1 MNVDFLIVFGNTCI
15 TNLDDLD
22 SNLKHYSHEE
32 AHLGIVLHVIDV
44 SRRDPFTEI
53 VVSCSDTDV
62 FLILLHYFEEIT
74 TGVAFRTIHHDIT
87 LRFLFE
93 AQCKLGNGYEKPTD
107 NDLNELELFVLN
119 LYRQK
124 LPPNVRSLASLSWLI
139 FSKQQA
145 ESRKLPPTRE
155 AFRQKV
161 FRSHYTALQWKLSHL
176 PTQNLPD
183 PNEYGWSWNDESSTY
198 VPIMTTLPPAPES
211 IISLSLCRCKTNCES
226 LRYVCRKNGLSCSEM
241 CFCEN
246 CENEDNASLSEFDSE
261 DEYDDI

>member
-1 MNVDFLIVFGNTCI
+1 MTSKQFLSSVKTKNELTIYLSKKLKHQLNVDFVIVFGNTCI

-22 SNLKHYSHEE
+22 SNLKQYPHEE
-32 AHLGIVLHVIDV
+32 ADTGIVLHVIDV

-62 FLILLHYFEEIT
+62 FLILLHYFEEIST
-74 TGVAFRTIHHDIT
+74 SVVFRTIHHDIN

-93 AQCKLGNGYEKPTD
+93 KLGPSLCKALLGFIAITGCDQTGKLFGISKLSCWKTFLVSPPNIIEALSKLGNGYEKPTD

-119 LYRQK
+119 LYCKK
-124 LPPNVRSLASLSWLI
+124 LPPNVRSLASLRWLI

-176 PTQNLPD
+176 PTQR
-183 PNEYGWSWNDESSTY
+183 S
-198 VPIMTTLPPAPES
+198 
-211 IISLSLCRCKTNCES
+211 
-226 LRYVCRKNGLSCSEM
+226 
-241 CFCEN
+241 
-246 CENEDNASLSEFDSE
+246 
-261 DEYDDI
+261 